1 MTVRVGMW
9 TLIVAA
15 ALGCAVAQTYPV
27 LNITKGGLLP
37 VLPELQ
43 PDADGWITLEMAPAT
58 LQVNFETATCLRVT
72 ASFTLVRKVC
82 VAATT
87 YLRNL

>member
-1 MTVRVGMW
+1 MTVRVDLW
-9 TLIVAA
+9 TLVVAA

-43 PDADGWITLEMAPAT
+43 PNADGWITLEMAPAT
-58 LQVNFETATCLRVT
+58 VQVTLETATCSRVT
-72 ASFTLVRKVC
+72 ASFTLVRKVY